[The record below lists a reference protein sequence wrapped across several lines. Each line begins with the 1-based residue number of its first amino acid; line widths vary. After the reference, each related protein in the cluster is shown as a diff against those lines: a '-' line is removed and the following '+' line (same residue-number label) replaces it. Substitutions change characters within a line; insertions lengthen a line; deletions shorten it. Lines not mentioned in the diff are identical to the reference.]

1 MSSTNVH
8 SKQNTVGSAIVAG
21 SAFNVTEKDLEFPP
35 KGQVFKAVS
44 AYIEEQGNIEIVAG
58 NGFVTENG
66 DLVKQ
71 DGSIARMGEKAY
83 RNIVKGREERQQ
95 YSPKKNRRTEE
106 AER

>member
-8 SKQNTVGSAIVAG
+8 SKQNTVGSAMVAG

-35 KGQVFKAVS
+35 KGQVFEVVS
-44 AYIEEQGNIEIVAG
+44 GYIEEQGNIEIAAG

-66 DLVKQ
+66 ELVKQ
-71 DGSIARMGEKAY
+71 DGSAAKMDPEAY
-83 RNIVKGREERQQ
+83 RNIVKARKEREK
-95 YSPKKNRRTEE
+95 YSPSKNRKTEE